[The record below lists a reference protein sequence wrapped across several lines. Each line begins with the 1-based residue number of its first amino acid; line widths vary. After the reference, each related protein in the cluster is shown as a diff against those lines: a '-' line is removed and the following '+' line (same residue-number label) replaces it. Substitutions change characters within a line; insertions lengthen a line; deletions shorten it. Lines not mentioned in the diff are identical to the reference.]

1 MSTEGSSPH
10 GEASTNTES
19 VTIDA
24 EPIKKNTK
32 VTARKGTAYTAE
44 SEEQRRSFIDS
55 EDAKETVVWFIIK
68 FTLTLCGCIT
78 AGIFFIDV
86 IANKSDVTSSK
97 ETIEDIKSLWEIFF
111 PIITLSLGYL
121 FGKSHTKSESSKQ

>member
-1 MSTEGSSPH
+1 MAVDDKDSSGSVSIDPDP
-10 GEASTNTES
+10 ETNNGGSE
-19 VTIDA
+19 
-24 EPIKKNTK
+24 KKKTK
-32 VTARKGTAYTAE
+32 VTAKKGIERTAE

-78 AGIFFIDV
+78 AGIFFIDAIV
-86 IANKSDVTSSK
+86 NKESITSSK
-97 ETIEDIKSLWEIFF
+97 DVISDIKSLWETFF

-121 FGKSHTKSESSKQ
+121 FGKTQNKTESGK